1 MVLHSLQNAFQNVF
15 WSTQQSDKIIKMWL
29 LSAFYHQRN
38 LSWKH
43 IQSLP
48 WMLAP
53 PDQRHCISLSFLVH
67 KTYLLWNWSTAQI
80 IVINKTIQ
88 HFRVPFTYL
97 WVRHIWLPFMYL
109 TEYWM
114 FAVCRHCALFWDPKP
129 GAFLFVCYI
138 KVMWKSAGLHATCP
152 RFECCFCNRHVE
164 LSCAFLNISFLTY
177 NMQII
182 SYLTTSQD
190 NYEDQIRY
198 ASALF
203 A

>member
-1 MVLHSLQNAFQNVF
+1 MALHGQQNAFHNVF
-15 WSTQQSDKIIKMWL
+15 WSTYPSDKIIKLWL

-48 WMLAP
+48 RMLAP
-53 PDQRHCISLSFLVH
+53 PDQRHCISLHFLIH
-67 KTYLLWNWSTAQI
+67 KTYLFWNWSTAHI

-88 HFRVPFTYL
+88 HSWY
-97 WVRHIWLPFMYL
+97 IWLPFMYW

-114 FAVCRHCALFWDPKP
+114 FAVCWHHALFWDPKT

-138 KVMWKSAGLHATCP
+138 KVMWTSAGFTP
-152 RFECCFCNRHVE
+152 HVLD
-164 LSCAFLNISFLTY
+164 LSTASVTDIFLTY
-177 NMQII
+177 NMEII